1 MAPDGHFRFADWM
14 TLPSF
19 VSVCALQL
27 CFSLSLTLCHHCK
40 WLRPIEQ
47 IYAVKVFGIYLL
59 GKSDSTVLNRIVYIF
74 GAKSVHSVLP
84 NGFSAHIWFIE
95 LNEG

>member
-40 WLRPIEQ
+40 WLRAIEQ

-59 GKSDSTVLNRIVYIF
+59 GKNVRVWQVKVIRLF
-74 GAKSVHSVLP
+74 
-84 NGFSAHIWFIE
+84 
-95 LNEG
+95 